1 MGLIDE
7 LRDEA
12 TQCKVADAN
21 AKTEGE
27 RSNAEAHARPHP
39 LMVALHRCF
48 KEFAEHLSVLGRDI
62 ETTCE
67 IGPFGLVGGLC
78 QENFR

>member
-1 MGLIDE
+1 MGLVDE

-21 AKTEGE
+21 AKTAGE
-27 RSNAEAHARPHP
+27 RSTAEAHSRLHP
-39 LMVALHRCF
+39 RMVALHRCF
-48 KEFAEHLSVLGRDI
+48 KEFTEHLSELGRDI

-67 IGPFGLVGGLC
+67 IGPFGLVCGLR
-78 QENFR
+78 QEDF

>member
-1 MGLIDE
+1 M
-7 LRDEA
+7 A
-12 TQCKVADAN
+12 
-21 AKTEGE
+21 
-27 RSNAEAHARPHP
+27 
-39 LMVALHRCF
+39 ALHRCF